1 MNFIVLI
8 YIFVLFWI
16 FRYNINIKWLLIGIK
31 LCVFKYFSSFFKYFL
46 RVEGGLIFVVEKIFV
61 LVKYLFIYR
70 MLEIWFWFIEILVSI
85 DIEGVNSYYFF
96 LI

>member
-1 MNFIVLI
+1 MLYYFEFLDIILILSDYWLVLS
-8 YIFVLFWI
+8 YEFL
-16 FRYNINIKWLLIGIK
+16 NII
-31 LCVFKYFSSFFKYFL
+31 FSSFFKYFL